1 MNSNPSARRRY
12 QISRRATAP
21 ASVGLALGLVVAGLG
36 VSPSQAA
43 PRNAGDEG
51 SHYRQI
57 ADISVPTPS
66 NALYG
71 DIIYGDATTGLVYF
85 SDGSNSTVDVVN
97 GRTNRLVARIPVPG
111 GPAGIVTDGYGQTW
125 VGSGAGSIVVLKST
139 RPFTKIDS
147 VRVGAP
153 TADEIGYD
161 LRDHIIA
168 VTSPDATDT
177 RGRPTPWVTLIDAR
191 PGHHRVL
198 GHVVIPGAS
207 ADSIEQP
214 QWNPGTSTFVE
225 AIRSTKDF
233 PNGEVVQ
240 IDPKAIRLQSV
251 FPVDETCNPG
261 GLAVG
266 PKNQALLGC
275 NVGAPALVSLATG
288 RVLDVYS
295 GHDAS
300 GADEVAYNA
309 KDHRYYAA
317 EAGAVGPP
325 PNPQLNTPTV
335 MVIDAH
341 SRRFVTDIALGPT
354 APGFHQ
360 VTALFSPGRVYVP
373 QSDGIH
379 VYTSAVRTRQR

>member
-1 MNSNPSARRRY
+1 M
-12 QISRRATAP
+12 
-21 ASVGLALGLVVAGLG
+21 
-36 VSPSQAA
+36 
-43 PRNAGDEG
+43 
-51 SHYRQI
+51 
-57 ADISVPTPS
+57 
-66 NALYG
+66 
-71 DIIYGDATTGLVYF
+71 
-85 SDGSNSTVDVVN
+85 
-97 GRTNRLVARIPVPG
+97 
-111 GPAGIVTDGYGQTW
+111 
-125 VGSGAGSIVVLKST
+125 
-139 RPFTKIDS
+139 
-147 VRVGAP
+147 
-153 TADEIGYD
+153 
-161 LRDHIIA
+161 
-168 VTSPDATDT
+168 
-177 RGRPTPWVTLIDAR
+177 TLIDAR

-288 RVLDVYS
+288 RVLHVYS

-300 GADEVAYNA
+300 GADEVAYDA
-309 KDHRYYAA
+309 EDHRYYAA

-379 VYTSAVRTRQR
+379 VYTSAAEDAGAVIAPKDVIRPTTDGAAAPIQAERQLPPRHRRVGAEPSLTRLEEGPGSAGAPRPPSGSVSTWRCRRPRS

>member
-1 MNSNPSARRRY
+1 MSAITKSAFPHPGRLASVRAAVSNAARPAQEDTPDEFQPFR
-12 QISRRATAP
+12 QKAVPISRRATAP

-71 DIIYGDATTGLVYF
+71 DIIYGDPTTGLVYF

-177 RGRPTPWVTLIDAR
+177 KGDPPRG
-191 PGHHRVL
+191 
-198 GHVVIPGAS
+198 
-207 ADSIEQP
+207 
-214 QWNPGTSTFVE
+214 
-225 AIRSTKDF
+225 
-233 PNGEVVQ
+233 
-240 IDPKAIRLQSV
+240 
-251 FPVDETCNPG
+251 
-261 GLAVG
+261 
-266 PKNQALLGC
+266 
-275 NVGAPALVSLATG
+275 
-288 RVLDVYS
+288 
-295 GHDAS
+295 
-300 GADEVAYNA
+300 
-309 KDHRYYAA
+309 
-317 EAGAVGPP
+317 
-325 PNPQLNTPTV
+325 
-335 MVIDAH
+335 
-341 SRRFVTDIALGPT
+341 
-354 APGFHQ
+354 
-360 VTALFSPGRVYVP
+360 
-373 QSDGIH
+373 
-379 VYTSAVRTRQR
+379 